1 MNNNL
6 EERDKLEWVKCK
18 DLVQNYE
25 YISIS
30 PKSLSIIIGVSEQE
44 ITDALSE
51 KDNTIKN
58 RFIINKYIEN
68 EETKKV

>member
-6 EERDKLEWVKCK
+6 EERDKSEWVKCR

-30 PKSLSIIIGVSEQE
+30 SKSLSIIISCSEEE
-44 ITDALSE
+44 IKKALNKE
-51 KDNTIKN
+51 IDKINN
-58 RFIINKYIEN
+58 RFIINKFE
-68 EETKKV
+68 